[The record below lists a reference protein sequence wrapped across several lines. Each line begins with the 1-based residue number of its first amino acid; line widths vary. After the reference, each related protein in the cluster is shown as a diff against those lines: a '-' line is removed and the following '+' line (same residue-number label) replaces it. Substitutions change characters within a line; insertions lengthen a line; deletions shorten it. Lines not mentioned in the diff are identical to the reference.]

1 MMALFSVLLLV
12 VSVQGRIFGS
22 SMLAK
27 KLILIFFSLS
37 VKFSG
42 NL

>member
-12 VSVQGRIFGS
+12 VSIQGKIFGS

-27 KLILIFFSLS
+27 KLTLLFFSLS
-37 VKFSG
+37 VKFSD